1 MLEYD
6 FKLDVYRAMC
16 AAAWLMFLLILK
28 NVVLV
33 IVLFIQRRNDY
44 IYKTPDDAK
53 IETTEDWSLAGRIRR
68 VLANDVEY
76 IPYFFVLLLIMFCRL
91 DLVSQYNHHYLARVL
106 VYGLLFTIGR
116 YLHTIS
122 YLIQNTYGRILGFL
136 ITIIILVVISL
147 DHLYY
152 MSKALYD
159 FKSINF

>member
-16 AAAWLMFLLILK
+16 AAAWLMFILILK
-28 NVVLV
+28 NIVLV

-44 IYKTPDDAK
+44 IYKTPDNAK
-53 IETTEDWSLAGRIRR
+53 IETTEDWSLAGRIQR

-91 DLVSQYNHHYLARVL
+91 DLVSQDNHHYLARVL

-122 YLIQNTYGRILGFL
+122 YLIRNTYGRILGFL
-136 ITIIILVVISL
+136 ITIIILVVITV

-152 MSKALYD
+152 MSKALHD